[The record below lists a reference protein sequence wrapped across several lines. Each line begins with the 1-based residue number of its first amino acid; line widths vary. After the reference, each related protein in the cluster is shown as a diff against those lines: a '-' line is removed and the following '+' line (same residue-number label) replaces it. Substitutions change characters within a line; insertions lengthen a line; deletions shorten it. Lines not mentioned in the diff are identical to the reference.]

1 MQNKACQNEI
11 PRRLQKRVMRELDNA
26 IEQSLRWHRNA
37 ITPRGYVE
45 LRTMSPF
52 ELGLRFKE
60 ALRDELYERRRK
72 KGRRVSTKF

>member
-1 MQNKACQNEI
+1 MQKKI
-11 PRRLQKRVMRELDNA
+11 PRAKAPVKVQRRLERALVVAIDQGLRECLGA
-26 IEQSLRWHRNA
+26 M
-37 ITPRGYVE
+37 TPRGYVE